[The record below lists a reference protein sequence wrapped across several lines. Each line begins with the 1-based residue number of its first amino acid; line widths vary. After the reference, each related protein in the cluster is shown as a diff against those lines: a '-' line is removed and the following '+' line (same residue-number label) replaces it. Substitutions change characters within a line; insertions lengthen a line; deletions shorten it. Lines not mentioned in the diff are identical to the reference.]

1 MNHLRFFRVISVLF
15 FLGCF
20 GMGCRSQQKTM
31 QPTFRTMNSIN
42 SPSSAQQE
50 VARLHRFIEQTK
62 RRYFSNVDDDGMKR
76 KRASENAN
84 TVESRSS
91 RKTSP
96 QVDSAP
102 PPSSPRPSAPQ
113 VRRFS
118 GVRGG
123 LSATSTRPSSK
134 KRRKRTRC
142 QTICLAA
149 KGICRSAM
157 RICKIAKRFPSKITF
172 QMICKKANRDCLH
185 AQNNCKT
192 CQP

>member
-1 MNHLRFFRVISVLF
+1 MNRLRFFRVISVLF
-15 FLGCF
+15 LLGYV

-62 RRYFSNVDDDGMKR
+62 RRYFSNANNDAVRR
-76 KRASENAN
+76 KRTSENAN
-84 TVESRSS
+84 TVESHSS
-91 RKTSP
+91 RKSTP

-102 PPSSPRPSAPQ
+102 PSSPQPSSPR

-123 LSATSTRPSSK
+123 LSATSTRRGSK
-134 KRRKRTRC
+134 KQRKRTRC

-157 RICKIAKRFPSKITF
+157 RICKIAKRFPSRITF
-172 QMICKKANRDCLH
+172 QIVCKKANRDCLH
-185 AQNNCKT
+185 AQNSCKT